1 MNKTEINELT
11 VFCENVRFLRKKYGY
26 SKERMA
32 KVCGVNKQTL
42 TKIEQMIMPPRLRI
56 NVIFNICWHFRLQP
70 YQLFRTLEFPKK

>member
-11 VFCENVRFLRKKYGY
+11 VFCENVRLLRKKYGY

-32 KVCGVNKQTL
+32 KICGVNKQTL

-56 NVIFNICWHFRLQP
+56 NVIFIFAG
-70 YQLFRTLEFPKK
+70 TLDCNRISCFGL